1 MKSSGTQLVLL
12 AEDEGQKETLPRS
25 YVASAACALSCTDCS
40 LWVPGYKM
48 AFSPGPTD
56 RILPGGHLSSGRTS
70 TQRSGCLLCP
80 LAEDEGSKG
89 PCFRTY
95 VVSAAH
101 ACSPVQTG
109 LLETRDTRSMISLLI
124 IDSALML
131 NAPWYDGIAFNASV
145 PEPTEASHYRWQLM
159 HLAWST
165 YNQLQ
170 GKGYV

>member
-1 MKSSGTQLVLL
+1 
-12 AEDEGQKETLPRS
+12 
-25 YVASAACALSCTDCS
+25 
-40 LWVPGYKM
+40 
-48 AFSPGPTD
+48 
-56 RILPGGHLSSGRTS
+56 
-70 TQRSGCLLCP
+70 
-80 LAEDEGSKG
+80 
-89 PCFRTY
+89 
-95 VVSAAH
+95 
-101 ACSPVQTG
+101 
-109 LLETRDTRSMISLLI
+109 MISLLI